1 MTYQAGL
8 WMAHFEVTI
17 MQKPST
23 DDSRI
28 ADSTLNGLVG
38 EADELSRTSLDTVR
52 TTFAAMERT
61 VAVVTED
68 CRHISATLDTLSHA
82 LSVLSSESGGAQ
94 EWGGFGLI
102 GLPIMG
108 AVRAV
113 KGMASQYVKQQ
124 TGLSLDAWTELVASS
139 ASQFEDYLSQL
150 RTVAALSARHHG
162 PHPVTDPEQL
172 QEDERILLDAR
183 WQTQT
188 WKQVLSRVAQMGQ
201 LVDAVLQVDLHRAT
215 KPESEAG
222 ASRSSGFSATL
233 QRTVKEVQVR
243 GTERT
248 GDLQEW
254 VLRPF
259 VEVRDQV
266 KELPQQVN
274 RLATKVALLELMLDL
289 EIAELRVCAGGVPQA
304 EATVVGLR
312 VAASVL
318 LPELA
323 HGRDLARLRI
333 RTFES
338 YLDRLG
344 DARAEGQV
352 ADQAYD
358 VLFAE
363 YGGGLE
369 ASRAQLA
376 ALDAGAAA
384 WRREGPRVLAA
395 CVAWTEAELDLLV
408 ARELVGQ
415 EVAKDRRAVL
425 TRERLR
431 LDEAATLLHVL

>member
-1 MTYQAGL
+1 MTYQACL
-8 WMAHFEVTI
+8 WLAHFEVAILQT
-17 MQKPST
+17 PST
-23 DDSRI
+23 DDPGVV
-28 ADSTLNGLVG
+28 DSTLNGLVG
-38 EADELSRTSLDTVR
+38 EGEELGRMSLDTVR

-61 VAVVTED
+61 VVIVTED
-68 CRHISATLDTLSHA
+68 CRHISATLDTLSNA

-102 GLPIMG
+102 GLPILG

-162 PHPVTDPEQL
+162 PHPVTDPDQL
-172 QEDERILLDAR
+172 REEERILLDAR

-188 WKQVLSRVAQMGQ
+188 WKQVLTRVAQMGQ

-215 KPESEAG
+215 KPEGEAG
-222 ASRSSGFSATL
+222 APKSSAFSATL
-233 QRTVKEVQVR
+233 QRTVKEVQSR
-243 GTERT
+243 TTERT

-266 KELPQQVN
+266 RELPKLVD
-274 RLATKVALLELMLDL
+274 RLATQVALLELMLDL
-289 EIAELRVCAGGVPQA
+289 EVAELRVCAGSVPRA

-323 HGRDLARLRI
+323 YGRDLARTQT

-338 YLDRLG
+338 YLDRLR
-344 DARAEGQV
+344 DARATGQV
-352 ADQAYD
+352 GDQAYD

-363 YGGGLE
+363 YRRDLE

-376 ALDAGAAA
+376 ALEAGAAT
-384 WRREGPRVLAA
+384 WRREGPRVIAA

-408 ARELVGQ
+408 ARELAGQ
-415 EVAKDRRAVL
+415 EVSKDRRAVL
-425 TRERLR
+425 TRERVR
-431 LDEAATLLHVL
+431 LDEAARLLHVL